1 MQGQSVTYTKRAR
14 GERFTEEFILT
25 LRFDQDD
32 DINEV
37 MDDARM
43 KVDAALERSRN
54 EAMLNAPDA
63 DIPF

>member
-25 LRFDQDD
+25 LRLDQDD
-32 DINEV
+32 NIDEV
-37 MDDARM
+37 MDDARC